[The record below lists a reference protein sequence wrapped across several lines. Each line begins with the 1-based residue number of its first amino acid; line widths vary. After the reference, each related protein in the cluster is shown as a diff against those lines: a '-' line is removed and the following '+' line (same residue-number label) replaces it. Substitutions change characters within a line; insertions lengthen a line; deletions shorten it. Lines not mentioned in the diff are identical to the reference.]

1 MGAGTEKAPLN
12 VFVLV
17 IRDKKSPPMRTRNI
31 YEAKYSPI
39 SALRLRSFA
48 IASRSI

>member
-1 MGAGTEKAPLN
+1 MGLCRTKGGKQQTATYQTT
-12 VFVLV
+12 
-17 IRDKKSPPMRTRNI
+17 KKSPPMRTRNI

-39 SALRLRSFA
+39 SALRLRSLA